1 MAPLAPLPLVE
12 TPESYPMSTQAKERL
27 TLEEVANCATH
38 GVGLALSVAGFVALV
53 ALAWAY
59 GDAWHL
65 ASCVVYGASL
75 VALYLASTLYH
86 GVRAPRAKQLL
97 QALDHCGIYLL
108 IAGTYTP
115 FTLVTLRGPWGWT
128 LFGLVWGL
136 ALAGILFRV
145 LFGTRYRPLAVASY
159 VLLGWLC
166 VVAVK
171 PILELVPLGALAW
184 IAAGGLTYTMGVFF
198 FAAKRIPHHH
208 AIWHLFVLGGSICH
222 YVAVLLYV
230 LPTRG

>member
-1 MAPLAPLPLVE
+1 MTTCV
-12 TPESYPMSTQAKERL
+12 KERL
-27 TLEEVANCATH
+27 PPEEIANCATH

-53 ALAWAY
+53 ALAYAY
-59 GDAWHL
+59 GDVWHV
-65 ASCVVYGASL
+65 ASCGVYGASL

-86 GVRAPRAKQLL
+86 GARAPRAKQVF

-145 LFGTRYRPLAVASY
+145 LFGTRYRPVAVASY

-171 PILELVPLGALAW
+171 PILELVPVGALVW
-184 IAAGGLTYTMGVFF
+184 IAAGGLTYTAGVFF
-198 FAAKRIPHHH
+198 FAAKRIPHNH

-230 LPTRG
+230 LPARG

>member
-1 MAPLAPLPLVE
+1 M
-12 TPESYPMSTQAKERL
+12 TTQAKERL
-27 TLEEVANCATH
+27 SLEEVANCATH

-65 ASCVVYGASL
+65 ASCGVYGASL

-86 GVRAPRAKQLL
+86 GARRPRAKKLF

-128 LFGLVWGL
+128 LFGLVWSL

-145 LFGTRYRPLAVASY
+145 LFGTRYRPVAVASY

-171 PILELVPLGALAW
+171 PILEFVPLGALAW
-184 IAAGGLTYTMGVFF
+184 IAAGGLAYTAGVFF
-198 FAAKRIPHHH
+198 FSAQRIPHHH

>member
-1 MAPLAPLPLVE
+1 
-12 TPESYPMSTQAKERL
+12 MSTQVKERL

-38 GVGLALSVAGFVALV
+38 GVGLALSVAGFIALV
-53 ALAWAY
+53 VLAWAH
-59 GDAWHL
+59 GDAWHIV
-65 ASCVVYGASL
+65 SCGVYGASL

-86 GVRAPRAKQLL
+86 GARAPRAKQML

>member
-1 MAPLAPLPLVE
+1 
-12 TPESYPMSTQAKERL
+12 MSTQVKERL
-27 TLEEVANCATH
+27 PVEEVANCVTH

-53 ALAWAY
+53 ALAYAD
-59 GDAWHL
+59 GDAWHV
-65 ASCVVYGASL
+65 ASCGVYGASL

-86 GVRAPRAKQLL
+86 AARAPRTKQRF

-115 FTLVTLRGPWGWT
+115 FTLVTLRGAWGWT

-145 LFGTRYRPLAVASY
+145 LFGTRYRPVAVASY
-159 VLLGWLC
+159 VMLGWLC

-171 PILELVPLGALAW
+171 PILQLVPLGALAW
-184 IAAGGLTYTMGVFF
+184 IAAGGLTYTTGVFF
-198 FAAKRIPHHH
+198 FAAKRIPHNH

-222 YVAVLLYV
+222 YMAVLLYV

>member
-1 MAPLAPLPLVE
+1 
-12 TPESYPMSTQAKERL
+12 MSTQAKERL
-27 TLEEVANCATH
+27 PLEEVANCATH
-38 GVGLALSVAGFVALV
+38 GLGLALSVAGFVALV
-53 ALAWAY
+53 ALAYAY
-59 GDAWHL
+59 GDAWHV
-65 ASCVVYGASL
+65 ASCGVYGASL

-86 GVRAPRAKQLL
+86 GARQPRAKELF

-128 LFGLVWGL
+128 LFGLVWSI

-145 LFGTRYRPLAVASY
+145 RFGTRYRPLAVASY
-159 VLLGWLC
+159 VMLGWLC

-184 IAAGGLTYTMGVFF
+184 IAAGGFAYTTGIFF
-198 FAAKRIPHHH
+198 FAAKRIPHNH

-230 LPTRG
+230 LPARG

>member
-1 MAPLAPLPLVE
+1 MP
-12 TPESYPMSTQAKERL
+12 TQVKERL
-27 TLEEVANCATH
+27 SPEEVANCATH

-59 GDAWHL
+59 GDAWHV
-65 ASCVVYGASL
+65 ASCAVYGASL

-86 GVRAPRAKQLL
+86 GARTPRAKRLL

-136 ALAGILFRV
+136 ALAGIVFRV
-145 LFGTRYRPLAVASY
+145 ACGERPVLAVASY
-159 VLLGWLC
+159 VALGWLC

-171 PILELVPLGALAW
+171 PILSLVPPGALAW
-184 IAAGGLTYTMGVFF
+184 IAAGGLAYTAGVFF
-198 FAAKRIPHHH
+198 FTARRIPHHH

-222 YVAVLLYV
+222 YVAVFVYV
-230 LPTRG
+230 LPARG

>member
-1 MAPLAPLPLVE
+1 
-12 TPESYPMSTQAKERL
+12 MSTQAEERL
-27 TLEEVANCATH
+27 SLEEVANCATH

-53 ALAWAY
+53 ALAWVH
-59 GDAWHL
+59 GDAWHI
-65 ASCVVYGASL
+65 ASCGVYGASL

-86 GVRAPRAKQLL
+86 GARRPRAKQVF

-115 FTLVTLRGPWGWT
+115 FTLVTLRGPWGWS
-128 LFGLVWGL
+128 LFGLVWVF

-145 LFGTRYRPLAVASY
+145 IYGERHRPLAVASY

-184 IAAGGLTYTMGVFF
+184 IAAGGFAYTTGVFF
-198 FAAKRIPHHH
+198 FAARRIPHHH

-222 YVAVLLYV
+222 YVAVFLYV
-230 LPTRG
+230 LPARG

>member
-1 MAPLAPLPLVE
+1 M
-12 TPESYPMSTQAKERL
+12 TTQAEERL
-27 TLEEVANCATH
+27 SLEEFANCATH
-38 GVGLALSVAGFVALV
+38 GAGLALSVAGFVALV

-59 GDAWHL
+59 GDAWHI
-65 ASCVVYGASL
+65 ASCGVYGASL

-86 GVRAPRAKQLL
+86 GVRAPRAKQFL

-145 LFGTRYRPLAVASY
+145 VFGERYRPLAVASY
-159 VLLGWLC
+159 VVLGWLC

-171 PILELVPLGALAW
+171 PILETVPPGALAW
-184 IAAGGLTYTMGVFF
+184 IAAGGLAYTTGVFF

-230 LPTRG
+230 LPPRA

>member
-1 MAPLAPLPLVE
+1 M
-12 TPESYPMSTQAKERL
+12 TTQAKERL
-27 TLEEVANCATH
+27 PLEEVANCATH
-38 GVGLALSVAGFVALV
+38 GVGLALSLAGFVALV
-53 ALAWAY
+53 ALAVAH
-59 GDAWHL
+59 GDAWHI
-65 ASCVVYGASL
+65 ASCGVYGASL

-86 GVRAPRAKQLL
+86 GARAPRAKQLF

-136 ALAGILFRV
+136 ALAGIIFRV
-145 LFGTRYRPLAVASY
+145 VFGGRYRPLAVASY
-159 VLLGWLC
+159 VMLGWLC

-184 IAAGGLTYTMGVFF
+184 IAAGGLAYTTGVFF
-198 FAAKRIPHHH
+198 FAARRIPHHH

-230 LPTRG
+230 LPARS

>member
-1 MAPLAPLPLVE
+1 
-12 TPESYPMSTQAKERL
+12 MSTQVKERL
-27 TLEEVANCATH
+27 PLEEVANCATH
-38 GVGLALSVAGFVALV
+38 GLGLALSVAGFAALV
-53 ALAWAY
+53 VLAWGY

-65 ASCVVYGASL
+65 TSCGVYGASL

-145 LFGTRYRPLAVASY
+145 LCGTRYRPLAVASY
-159 VLLGWLC
+159 VMLGWLC

-184 IAAGGLTYTMGVFF
+184 IAAGGLAYTTGVFF

>member
-1 MAPLAPLPLVE
+1 
-12 TPESYPMSTQAKERL
+12 MSTQAKERL
-27 TLEEVANCATH
+27 TLEEIANCATH

-59 GDAWHL
+59 GDAWHIV
-65 ASCVVYGASL
+65 SCGVYGASL

-86 GVRAPRAKQLL
+86 GARAPRAKQLF
-97 QALDHCGIYLL
+97 QAFDHCGIYLL

-145 LFGTRYRPLAVASY
+145 LFGTRYRPVAVASY
-159 VLLGWLC
+159 VMLGWLC

-171 PILELVPLGALAW
+171 PILELVPLGALVW
-184 IAAGGLTYTMGVFF
+184 IAAGGLTYTAGVFF

-230 LPTRG
+230 LPPRS

>member
-1 MAPLAPLPLVE
+1 
-12 TPESYPMSTQAKERL
+12 MSTQAKERL
-27 TLEEVANCATH
+27 PPEEVANCATH

-65 ASCVVYGASL
+65 ASCGVYGASL

-86 GVRAPRAKQLL
+86 GARRPRAKQVF

-108 IAGTYTP
+108 IAGTDPP
-115 FTLVTLRGPWGWT
+115 FPLVTLRGPWGWT
-128 LFGLVWGL
+128 LFGLVWGI

-145 LFGTRYRPLAVASY
+145 LFGTRYRPVAVASY

-184 IAAGGLTYTMGVFF
+184 IAAGGFAYTAGVFF

-222 YVAVLLYV
+222 YVAVLMYV

>member
-1 MAPLAPLPLVE
+1 ME
-12 TPESYPMSTQAKERL
+12 TREAERL
-27 TLEEVANCATH
+27 SIEEIANCVTH
-38 GVGLALSVAGFVALV
+38 GLGLALSLAGLVALV
-53 ALAWAY
+53 VLAWPG
-59 GDAWHL
+59 GDTWL
-65 ASCVVYGASL
+65 VASCGVYGASL

-86 GVRAPRAKQLL
+86 GARAPRAKQFL

-145 LFGTRYRPLAVASY
+145 IFGTRYRPVAVASY
-159 VLLGWLC
+159 VMLGWLC
-166 VVAVK
+166 VIAVK

-184 IAAGGLTYTMGVFF
+184 IAAGGLTYTAGVFF

-230 LPTRG
+230 LPARG